1 MENRVIKRSL
11 TKIIIICILLLIS
24 AIPAFADSADTET
37 LTIKGNGVESELTFT
52 RTELESVSGEIS
64 QHKYSVTNNFPTD
77 KVTYRKGVSLEYLL
91 ELSGIRSDAKL
102 LRMTSSDGYS
112 RTFTVQELIDDD
124 RYYFTSE
131 GGKTQVP
138 TIIAFSDSAESFDT
152 LSDIELA
159 LTMGQRAAGEQN
171 NPWFVKYL
179 KTIEVLTVQP
189 EQWEPV
195 TFVKTPGADGVS
207 VEMKHSSFDSV
218 KIYYTTDGTNPDI
231 NSSVYNV
238 SASYY
243 QPELNKPILI
253 TEDSEIRAIAI
264 GPGKLNSET
273 AVTAISFKGPVFSDL
288 GNYPWARI
296 AIEELAEKGVIN
308 GMGDTRFAPEEPL
321 TRAQFATMI
330 VLALGDKP
338 ANEGPAPFNDVSAGD
353 WHFGYVK
360 KAVELGLIHGYTDG
374 SFRPDAKLSREEML
388 TIIVQAMGVK
398 PDPDEAE
405 KYLTYFV
412 NESRISEWARGYVGY
427 AEHSGLLEHGHI
439 VKETDKGLSFDSK
452 MQASR
457 AEAAL
462 TVYRMLR
469 SL

>member
-1 MENRVIKRSL
+1 MKNHIIKRSL
-11 TKIIIICILLLIS
+11 TGIILICILLLIS
-24 AIPAFADSADTET
+24 AIPVSADSSDTET
-37 LTIKGNGVESELTFT
+37 LTIKGSGVEREMTFT
-52 RTELESVSGEIS
+52 RAELESMSDEIS
-64 QHKYSVTNNFPTD
+64 QHVYSITNNFPTD

-91 ELSGIRSDAKL
+91 ELSEIRSDAKL

-112 RTFTVQELIDDD
+112 RTFTVQELLKDD
-124 RYYFTSE
+124 RYYFAADGT
-131 GGKTQVP
+131 KTRVP
-138 TIIAFSDSAESFDT
+138 VIIAFSDSAEGFNK
-152 LSDIELA
+152 LSGIELA
-159 LTMGQRAAGEQN
+159 LTMGQRAPGEQN

-179 KTIEVLTVQP
+179 RTIEVLTDQP

-207 VEMKHSSFDSV
+207 VELKHKTFDAV

-243 QPELNKPILI
+243 QPELNKPLLI
-253 TEDSEIRAIAI
+253 TKDSEIRAIAI

-273 AVTAISFKGPVFSDL
+273 SVTVISFKGPVFTDL

-308 GMGDTRFAPEEPL
+308 GMGNSRFAPEEPL
-321 TRAQFATMI
+321 TRAQFSTMI
-330 VLALGDKP
+330 VLALGDRA
-338 ANEGPAPFNDVSAGD
+338 ANEGPAPFNDVKTGD

-398 PDPDEAE
+398 FGPDDSE
-405 KYLTYFV
+405 KYLNYFEK
-412 NESRISEWARGYVGY
+412 ESRISDWARGYVGY

-439 VKETDKGLSFDSK
+439 VKETDKELSFDAQ

-462 TVYRMLR
+462 TVYRMLNNR
-469 SL
+469 